1 MSEIFTALGNFG
13 FPIVVSIYLLVR
25 FEKKLDDL
33 TKVITENNTT
43 TKELVKAIDNML
55 DYKTK

>member
-25 FEKKLDDL
+25 FEKNLDDL
-33 TKVITENNTT
+33 TKVISENNGT
-43 TKELVKAIDNML
+43 TKELVKAIDNL
-55 DYKTK
+55 IEFKTK

>member
-33 TKVITENNTT
+33 TDVIIENNTS
-43 TKELVKAIDNML
+43 TKELVKAIENML
-55 DYKTK
+55 SFKKQ

>member
-33 TKVITENNTT
+33 TDVIIENNTS
-43 TKELVKAIDNML
+43 TKELVKAIENMMN
-55 DYKTK
+55 YKSK

>member
-33 TKVITENNTT
+33 TKVISENNGT
-43 TKELVKAIDNML
+43 TKELVKAIDNL
-55 DYKTK
+55 IEFKTK

>member
-33 TKVITENNTT
+33 TDVIIENNTS
-43 TKELVKAIDNML
+43 TKELIKAIENML
-55 DYKTK
+55 NFKKQ